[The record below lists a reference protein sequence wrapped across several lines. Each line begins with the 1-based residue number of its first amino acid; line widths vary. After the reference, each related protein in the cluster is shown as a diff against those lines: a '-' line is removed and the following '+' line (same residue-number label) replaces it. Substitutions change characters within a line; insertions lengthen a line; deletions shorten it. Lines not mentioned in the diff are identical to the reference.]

1 MKVVS
6 LARMEEYPMPPACG
20 LCLGNLDGVH
30 RGHRAL
36 IDELKQQNAARAEK
50 LPLGALLFETP
61 PSAILGRCVPQINTL
76 GEKMELLHEAGLSFV
91 ILLDFAAVKDMAP
104 DDFVREIL
112 IDACHCR
119 LAVCGFNY
127 SYGARGAGNP
137 TRLAE
142 TFSGDGRSLFVVPP
156 VMHGSEP
163 VSSTVIRAQLADGR
177 PNDAAAL
184 LGRPFFFTG
193 KVEGGKQVG
202 RVMGYPTANITFP
215 QNGLVPAHGVY
226 ASLVRVDD
234 RIYTAVSNV
243 GCRPTFDDGNAV
255 NCEKFLFDF
264 HGDLY
269 GKTVTTEFYGFLRP
283 ERHFSDVQALKSAVK
298 LDMQSAILYFQ
309 AEKENHSL

>member
-6 LARMEEYPMPPACG
+6 LARMEEYPMPAACG

-36 IDELKQQNAARAEK
+36 IDELKRQNAALTQK

-76 GEKMELLHEAGLSFV
+76 EEKMELLHEAGLSFV
-91 ILLDFAAVKDMAP
+91 ILLDFASVKDMPP

-112 IDACHCR
+112 IGVCNCR

-137 TRLAE
+137 ERLAA
-142 TFSGDGRSLFVVPP
+142 TFNGDGRHLAVVPP
-156 VMHGSEP
+156 VMHGNEP
-163 VSSTVIRAQLADGR
+163 VSSTVIRSLLNEGR
-177 PNDAAAL
+177 PEDAAAL

-193 KVEGGKQVG
+193 KVESGKQVG
-202 RVMGYPTANITFP
+202 RVMGYPTANLTFP

-226 ASLVRVDD
+226 TSLVRVG
-234 RIYTAVSNV
+234 RRTYTAVSNV
-243 GCRPTFDDGNAV
+243 GCRPTFDDGNTV
-255 NCEKFLFDF
+255 NCENFLFDF

-269 GKTVTTEFYGFLRP
+269 GKSVRVSLLRFLRE
-283 ERHFSDVQALKSAVK
+283 ERKFETVQELEQQIAADVQRAV
-298 LDMQSAILYFQ
+298 AYHW
-309 AEKENHSL
+309 E

>member
-76 GEKMELLHEAGLSFV
+76 AEKMELLREAGLSFV
-91 ILLDFAAVKDMAP
+91 ILLDFASVKDMAP

-137 TRLAE
+137 ARLAE
-142 TFSGDGRSLFVVPP
+142 TFNGEGRTLFVVPP

-163 VSSTVIRAQLADGR
+163 VSSTVIRALLAEGR

-193 KVEGGKQVG
+193 KVESGKQVG
-202 RVMGYPTANITFP
+202 RVMGYPTANIAFP
-215 QNGLVPAHGVY
+215 KNGLVPAHGVY
-226 ASLVRVDD
+226 ASLVRVG
-234 RIYTAVSNV
+234 RRTYTAVSNV
-243 GCRPTFDDGNAV
+243 GCRPTFNDGDAV
-255 NCEKFLFDF
+255 NCENFLFDF

-269 GKTVTTEFYGFLRP
+269 GKTVRVSLLHFLRE
-283 ERHFSDVQALKSAVK
+283 ERRFDTVQALEQQIAADVQRA
-298 LDMQSAILYFQ
+298 MTYHW
-309 AEKENHSL
+309 E